1 MSKEEKPAQNAE
13 EIMEEEQTP
22 DAEETQAE
30 APESEEAKPEQPAAS
45 EDAEQ
50 EKYRA
55 LEDKYIRLCAEYDN
69 YQKRT
74 TREKEARYA
83 DAVIDTAAAFL
94 PVLDNLDR
102 ALELEVSSE
111 EAVKVKQGVELVAK
125 QMRDALSK
133 LGIEEIAAVGEEFDP
148 NIHNAIQHVEDEAV
162 TDNTIVE
169 EYMKGYT
176 YKGERIVRHSM
187 VKVAN

>member
-13 EIMEEEQTP
+13 EILEEEQTVSAEEEQTAEP
-22 DAEETQAE
+22 ESEAAEEEQTEAAEET
-30 APESEEAKPEQPAAS
+30 APE
-45 EDAEQ
+45 
-50 EKYRA
+50 KYKA

-83 DAVIDTAAAFL
+83 DAVIDTSAVFL

-102 ALELEVSSE
+102 ALALEVTSD

-125 QMRDALSK
+125 QMRDALQK

-176 YKGERIVRHSM
+176 YKGERVVRHSM

>member
-13 EIMEEEQTP
+13 EVIEEEQMP
-22 DAEETQAE
+22 DAEETQTE

-148 NIHNAIQHVEDEAV
+148 NIHNAIQHVEDETV

>member
-1 MSKEEKPAQNAE
+1 MSKQENKNAKNAE
-13 EIMEEEQTP
+13 EIKEEETAEAKAEEEQT
-22 DAEETQAE
+22 Q
-30 APESEEAKPEQPAAS
+30 S
-45 EDAEQ
+45 EDAKPQEDDAA
-50 EKYRA
+50 EKYKA

-74 TREKEARYA
+74 TREKDARYA

-102 ALELEVSSE
+102 ALELEVTSD
-111 EAVKVKQGVELVAK
+111 EAVKVKEGVQLVAK
-125 QMRDALSK
+125 QMRDALKK
-133 LGIEEIAAVGEEFDP
+133 LGIEEITAIGEEFDP
-148 NIHNAIQHVEDEAV
+148 NIHNAIQHVEDDAV
-162 TDNTIVE
+162 TDNTVVE

-176 YKGERIVRHSM
+176 YKGDRVVRHSM